1 MCAEC
6 IWHQT
11 FLVQLYSYLAIKL
24 CCNVLK
30 KRPLIVN
37 FVCLFFFLERFLSRA
52 CAKRIHTERPM
63 TSFWRM
69 ASTTPW
75 TYDVTMAVKGLDQ
88 TND

>member
-6 IWHQT
+6 IWHHT
-11 FLVQLYSYLAIKL
+11 FLVQLYSYLATKL
-24 CCNVLK
+24 CWNVLK

-37 FVCLFFFLERFLSRA
+37 FVCFFFLERFLSNA
-52 CAKRIHTERPM
+52 CAKRIHTERPV

-69 ASTTPW
+69 ANTTPW